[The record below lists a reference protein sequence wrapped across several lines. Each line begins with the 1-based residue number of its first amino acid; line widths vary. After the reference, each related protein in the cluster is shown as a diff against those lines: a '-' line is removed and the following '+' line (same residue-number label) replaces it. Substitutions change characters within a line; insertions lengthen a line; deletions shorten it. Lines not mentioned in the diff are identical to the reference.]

1 MQTHFEWWVKSILT
15 FVNKVKMLGFKVRN
29 YLKNA
34 FLSLTNDEHKYRKS
48 LTLLSHSLFPFPIWI
63 FAPKMGI
70 FAIED
75 SDCKVYET
83 FSYWVL
89 DAMSKIICF
98 FFLQCMSLKPEKNS
112 FTFQNGLQT
121 TTFFSFQFFF
131 VRTANIMRLKKGFF
145 SNWYEHQSSAA
156 RRSEHVFNS
165 WWPSRAMKSYTW
177 TSRISAGNF

>member
-29 YLKNA
+29 NLRNA
-34 FLSLTNDEHKYRKS
+34 FLSLTNDEHKNRKS
-48 LTLLSHSLFPFPIWI
+48 LTLSLFVSI
-63 FAPKMGI
+63 
-70 FAIED
+70 
-75 SDCKVYET
+75 
-83 FSYWVL
+83 SYLNFRAKNGQYCNWKFRLLSFWNNFYWFL
-89 DAMSKIICF
+89 DTVSRIQF
-98 FFLQCMSLKPEKNS
+98 FVFLQCMSLKPEKNS

-121 TTFFSFQFFF
+121 TFFSIQFFF

>member
-1 MQTHFEWWVKSILT
+1 MRYASYSRSNSIIFSTHQEGKKNKVDREKYDTLLTVKFIAHLWPRVHTPYITAKLMQTHFEWWVKSILT

-29 YLKNA
+29 NLRNA
-34 FLSLTNDEHKYRKS
+34 FLSLTNDEHKNRKS

-98 FFLQCMSLKPEKNS
+98 FS
-112 FTFQNGLQT
+112 
-121 TTFFSFQFFF
+121 
-131 VRTANIMRLKKGFF
+131 
-145 SNWYEHQSSAA
+145 
-156 RRSEHVFNS
+156 
-165 WWPSRAMKSYTW
+165 
-177 TSRISAGNF
+177 